1 MSEELAILD
10 EISEEVKR
18 DQFVK
23 FVQKNQNII
32 TGAILA
38 VVAGIFMYTSWKKQ
52 NAKELN
58 NTCRALFQAIHVNEG
73 EKRLFVLEE
82 MAKNAP
88 ARLLPVV
95 QLIRSGFA
103 LSDKSSAEE
112 HKKICQQL
120 LELAGQNGLEVEW
133 RDLAVLVYVSHSND
147 FEYKKLIDMLLPLTE
162 VNRPFRLSAKEL
174 IGSLY
179 AANGQKLDAARVFDQ
194 IISDSSAPAG
204 MVERCKIVR
213 MYIGS

>member
-32 TGAILA
+32 TGAVLA

-58 NTCRALFQAIHVNEG
+58 NTSRALFQAIHVNEG

-112 HKKICQQL
+112 RKKICQQL
-120 LELAGQNGLEVEW
+120 LELAEQNGLEVEW
-133 RDLAVLVYVSHSND
+133 KDLAVLAYVSHSND
-147 FEYKKLIDMLLPLTE
+147 FEYKKLIDMLQPLTE

-174 IGSLY
+174 ISSLY
-179 AANGQKLDAARVFDQ
+179 AANGQKLDAVRVLDQ
-194 IISDSSAPAG
+194 IISDSSAPAS

-213 MYIGS
+213 MYIGC